1 VRGGLVGGYAEA
13 SSVRL
18 ADYVRGALRTW
29 RGPWFSDDKEL
40 VRYYG
45 GGAKNSA
52 GVPVNEQTALTY
64 AAFWAAVSII
74 SSDVASLPL
83 ILYKRGQQGGKE
95 RHTSHKL
102 YKILHDE
109 PNPEMSSVTF
119 RETLQGHALTWGN
132 GYAEIQRDGAN
143 GVKALWPITPDRV
156 TVFRDERTLE
166 VRYRVARAGGGEVEI
181 PARDMLH
188 VPGFGFDGLTGY
200 SVVGTARESLGL
212 GIATER
218 FGATFFGNGST
229 FGGVLQHPQVLG
241 AEGAKSLRD
250 SIAGMHQGV
259 ERSHKFLVLEEGMTY
274 QRLGIPPN
282 DAQFLET
289 RKFQIAEIARW
300 FQIPPH
306 KLGDLERATFSNI
319 EEQNLDYYTATL
331 RKWLVRWE
339 QEINRKL
346 ISPLERNIQFAEHMI
361 DGLLRGDIARRYSAY
376 ATGRQW
382 GWLSVDDIRERENMN
397 PLDDGSGKSYLVPSN
412 MMPADRINEVI
423 DAQVRE
429 PEPPPAPVAPPAKE
443 SDEDE
448 GERAA
453 LHAQITA
460 QAETIRAFADK
471 MEAAAVREAES
482 AATAATLRQ
491 DFTQSEQG
499 RKDAG
504 AQILELQG
512 NVAALVEKLGD
523 VVRSRDA
530 ANQQVDD
537 LRAVANQHE
546 LRAVKAEATIAEI
559 EMERDDLAARA
570 HNMGIANEF
579 ISKRITVLEADLS
592 GAQEQSDSLQAAVN
606 QQEQRAVKA
615 EAQMIEHAA
624 TIQQMGDHA
633 EYQAQRMAAL
643 EADLAEARDRH
654 ESDAIE
660 IGDANAKC
668 ALAIT
673 AQVAADKRAGEAE
686 SAMIEARETL
696 ASAQRA
702 VEDANAQLS
711 SRVDAEAQRTTAML
725 TIQRAMAA
733 DVVRKLVDVECTRA
747 RRHQADKRKFGSWVD
762 QYYATSEDV
771 FYDALLPIARLHA
784 ACVGG
789 IDPEVQARELARAHV
804 EESQAQLRAV
814 LESEDFHEDLD
825 RTLRRWEVVRHED
838 TADKLLRDGIA
849 SVRAL

>member
-1 VRGGLVGGYAEA
+1 
-13 SSVRL
+13 
-18 ADYVRGALRTW
+18 
-29 RGPWFSDDKEL
+29 
-40 VRYYG
+40 
-45 GGAKNSA
+45 
-52 GVPVNEQTALTY
+52 
-64 AAFWAAVSII
+64 
-74 SSDVASLPL
+74 
-83 ILYKRGQQGGKE
+83 
-95 RHTSHKL
+95 
-102 YKILHDE
+102 
-109 PNPEMSSVTF
+109 
-119 RETLQGHALTWGN
+119 
-132 GYAEIQRDGAN
+132 
-143 GVKALWPITPDRV
+143 
-156 TVFRDERTLE
+156 
-166 VRYRVARAGGGEVEI
+166 
-181 PARDMLH
+181 
-188 VPGFGFDGLTGY
+188 
-200 SVVGTARESLGL
+200 
-212 GIATER
+212 
-218 FGATFFGNGST
+218 
-229 FGGVLQHPQVLG
+229 
-241 AEGAKSLRD
+241 
-250 SIAGMHQGV
+250 
-259 ERSHKFLVLEEGMTY
+259 
-274 QRLGIPPN
+274 
-282 DAQFLET
+282 
-289 RKFQIAEIARW
+289 
-300 FQIPPH
+300 
-306 KLGDLERATFSNI
+306 
-319 EEQNLDYYTATL
+319 
-331 RKWLVRWE
+331 
-339 QEINRKL
+339 
-346 ISPLERNIQFAEHMI
+346 
-361 DGLLRGDIARRYSAY
+361 
-376 ATGRQW
+376 
-382 GWLSVDDIRERENMN
+382 
-397 PLDDGSGKSYLVPSN
+397 
-412 MMPADRINEVI
+412 
-423 DAQVRE
+423 
-429 PEPPPAPVAPPAKE
+429 
-443 SDEDE
+443 
-448 GERAA
+448 
-453 LHAQITA
+453 
-460 QAETIRAFADK
+460 
-471 MEAAAVREAES
+471 
-482 AATAATLRQ
+482 
-491 DFTQSEQG
+491 
-499 RKDAG
+499 
-504 AQILELQG
+504 
-512 NVAALVEKLGD
+512 VAALVEKLGD

-570 HNMGIANEF
+570 RNMGIANEF
-579 ISKRITVLEADLS
+579 ISKRITALEADLS

-624 TIQQMGDHA
+624 TIQQMGDQA

-643 EADLAEARDRH
+643 EADLAEARERH

-673 AQVAADKRAGEAE
+673 AQAAADKRAGEAA

-789 IDPEVQARELARAHV
+789 IDPEAQARELARAHV

-838 TADKLLRDGIA
+838 AADKLLRDGIA

>member
-1 VRGGLVGGYAEA
+1 VIARLKKAIRDWSGPLTAESPEIKRLFA
-13 SSVRL
+13 GEPNSSRI
-18 ADYVRGALRTW
+18 D
-29 RGPWFSDDKEL
+29 
-40 VRYYG
+40 
-45 GGAKNSA
+45 
-52 GVPVNEQTALTY
+52 VNEYTALNY
-64 AAFWAAVSII
+64 SAFWAATSTISGDVS
-74 SSDVASLPL
+74 SLPL
-83 ILYKRGQQGGKE
+83 IFYKRLKGGGKE
-95 RHTSHKL
+95 RYTDHPL
-102 YKILHDE
+102 YKVLHDE
-109 PNPEMSSVTF
+109 PNPEMSSMAF
-119 RETLQGHALTWGN
+119 REAMQAHVLIWGN
-132 GYAEIQRDGAN
+132 AYAEIERDAAARP
-143 GVKALWPITPDRV
+143 VHLWPLTPDRV
-156 TVFRDERTLE
+156 SVQRTSE
-166 VRYRVARAGGGEVEI
+166 GVTYRVRSKQGSEVVL
-181 PARDMLH
+181 PARDVLH
-188 VPGFGFDGLTGY
+188 IPGLGFDGLQGY
-200 SVVGTARESLGL
+200 SVVAKARESLGL
-212 GIATER
+212 GLATER
-218 FGATFFGNGST
+218 FGGSFFGNGST
-229 FGGVLQHPQVLG
+229 FGGILTHPQTLG
-241 AEGAKSLRD
+241 DEAAKSLRE
-250 SIAGMHQGV
+250 SVNSRHTGV
-259 ERSHKFLVLEEGMTY
+259 ENAHRFMILEEGMSY
-274 QRLGIPPN
+274 QALGIPPN
-282 DAQFLET
+282 EAQFLET
-289 RKFQIAEIARW
+289 RKFQITEIARW
-300 FQIPPH
+300 FSIPVS
-306 KLGDLERATFSNI
+306 KLREMDNSSVRANI
-319 EEQNLDYYTATL
+319 EHEALDYLTSTL
-331 RKWLVRWE
+331 RRWLVKWE

-346 ISPLERNIQFAEHMI
+346 ISPRERGIQFAEHLV
-361 DGLLRGDIARRYSAY
+361 DGLLRGDAAARNSAY
-376 ATGRQW
+376 AIGRQW
-382 GWLSVDDIRERENMN
+382 GYLCVDDIRELENLN
-397 PLDDGSGKSYLVPSN
+397 PLPDGAGKIFLVPSN

-579 ISKRITVLEADLS
+579 ISKRITALEADLS
-592 GAQEQSDSLQAAVN
+592 GAQERSDSMQAAVN

-624 TIQQMGDHA
+624 TIQQMGDQA

-643 EADLAEARDRH
+643 EADLAEARERH

-673 AQVAADKRAGEAE
+673 AQAAADKRAGEAA

>member
-18 ADYVRGALRTW
+18 ADYVRSALRTW

-45 GGAKNSA
+45 GGSKNSA

-156 TVFRDERTLE
+156 TVYRDERTLE
-166 VRYRVARAGGGEVEI
+166 VRYRVAREGGGEVEI

-241 AEGAKSLRD
+241 PEAEKSLRE
-250 SIAGMHQGV
+250 SIQGMHQGV

-361 DGLLRGDIARRYSAY
+361 DGLLRGDISRRYSAY

-429 PEPPPAPVAPPAKE
+429 PEQLPAPAAPPAKE
-443 SDEDE
+443 SDDDE

-471 MEAAAVREAES
+471 MEAAAVREAEG
-482 AATAATLRQ
+482 AATVATLRQ
-491 DFTQSEQG
+491 ELAGSEQG
-499 RKDAG
+499 RG
-504 AQILELQG
+504 ASD
-512 NVAALVEKLGD
+512 VAIEGLRAKLG
-523 VVRSRDA
+523 A
-530 ANQQVDD
+530 AQSEINS
-537 LRAVANQHE
+537 LEYAVGEHE
-546 LRAVKAEATIAEI
+546 AKESDWVAEVGGLTKVI
-559 EMERDDLAARA
+559 
-570 HNMGIANEF
+570 
-579 ISKRITVLEADLS
+579 
-592 GAQEQSDSLQAAVN
+592 DSLERGLADS
-606 QQEQRAVKA
+606 EQKR
-615 EAQMIEHAA
+615 EAGAA
-624 TIQQMGDHA
+624 TIQQMSDAA

-643 EADLAEARDRH
+643 EADLAEARAQH
-654 ESDAIE
+654 DADGE
-660 IGDANAKC
+660 AVKSANSQTLE
-668 ALAIT
+668 ALT
-673 AQVAADKRAGEAE
+673 AEADADKRATVAE
-686 SAMIEARETL
+686 VALAEAREMAT
-696 ASAQRA
+696 AAQRA
-702 VEDANAQLS
+702 AEDANAQLS
-711 SRVDAEAQRTTAML
+711 SRVDAEAERITAML

-747 RRHQADKRKFGSWVD
+747 RRHQADKRKFSSWVD

-804 EESQAQLRAV
+804 AESQAQLRAV